1 MMLLMALATNGC
13 CQPNWNRTLASGYNK
28 TPRCYWI
35 MFCDAAQYW
44 SNAVVTQAVANAVGI
59 PWVYE
64 VRGQLADTWA
74 STRSPEAVNTDYY
87 QLFQARE
94 QDAPLAADG
103 VVTLG
108 EQMKNNL
115 AAFGADADE
124 IVLSPN
130 AVGGQF
136 LKPPGDTRQARI
148 ELGLDP
154 DCEYVG

>member
-1 MMLLMALATNGC
+1 
-13 CQPNWNRTLASGYNK
+13 RT
-28 TPRCYWI
+28 RCHTGRRWL
-35 MFCDAAQYW
+35 
-44 SNAVVTQAVANAVGI
+44 SH
-59 PWVYE
+59 
-64 VRGQLADTWA
+64 
-74 STRSPEAVNTDYY
+74 
-87 QLFQARE
+87 
-94 QDAPLAADG
+94 
-103 VVTLG
+103 LG

-154 DCEYVG
+154 DCEYVGTISSLVPYEGIETVVEAAASLMRNRPKLRLLIVGDGTALPNISETARKL